1 MKIFLKTISIVSCL
15 LVLSACEDIVE
26 GVNDNP
32 NNPTDAPLSL
42 MLTGIEVANIAVHS
56 GHPARVASIWSG
68 YLRGADRQHSAI
80 NSYIIDGDS
89 FDQTWE
95 KIYANIIGNG
105 NLIIDKAAEI
115 DNRLVMG
122 ITKVLQAHILGTAT
136 SVFGDIPLSQID
148 NSREF
153 SNPAFDPQ
161 LEVYARLQELLDDAI
176 MDLETGKGSIGDA
189 EIYFEGDGLKW
200 LEVAHTLKARFYLE
214 TRQYD
219 LAFQEAQ
226 LGISVLENSL
236 VTPQGSIPGQ
246 NENLYHGFL
255 EGGRAGDIDARDTY
269 ITQILDPASTLYR
282 GNAKTSEEARFNF
295 YFKNVDNPESI
306 TPNTSGSDA
315 SGGVFAVD
323 ASFPLITYQENLLIL
338 AEAALRT
345 EGLASGLEAYNAY
358 REFMNAGG
366 YINPAYQSDAYELKY
381 LSYELAD
388 LQPNGLLNIDGISPE
403 DALLKEI
410 LMERYVAFFGQ
421 LTGFT
426 DIRRTRAENLGVQPP
441 PNTGDQ
447 LPERFIYSQ
456 AEINSNT
463 NAPDEIPGIFSRT
476 PVNNL

>member
-105 NLIIDKAAEI
+105 NLIIDKAAE
-115 DNRLVMG
+115 
-122 ITKVLQAHILGTAT
+122 
-136 SVFGDIPLSQID
+136 ID